1 VFTGIVEERGEVCD
15 LVRLRDSALLTI
27 RGPLVTGDARP
38 GDSIAVNGCCL
49 TVVEVGDDG
58 RFTADVMAE
67 TLARTTLGEARPGE
81 AVNLERSVPVNGRLG
96 GHIVQGHVDGSGRVL
111 SRQSTDRWD
120 LVEIGL
126 PVELARYVAEKGSIA
141 VDGVSLTVVDVRD
154 GAEPA
159 FTVALIPT
167 TLKLTTLGLRTPGD
181 DVNLEVDVLAKYLS
195 RLVTADAADRDES
208 PSAEGV
214 RA

>member
-1 VFTGIVEERGEVCD
+1 MFTGIVEERGEVCD
-15 LVRLRDSALLTI
+15 LVRLQDSAQVTI
-27 RGPLVTGDARP
+27 RGPLVTGDVRP

-49 TVVEVGDDG
+49 TVIAVGADG
-58 RFTADVMAE
+58 EFTADVMAE
-67 TLARTTLGEARPGE
+67 SLSRTTLGSARPGD
-81 AVNLERSVPVNGRLG
+81 AVNLERSVPVDGRLG

-111 SRQSTDRWD
+111 SRQSTARWD

-141 VDGVSLTVVDVRD
+141 VDGVSLTVVGVRD
-154 GAEPA
+154 GADPA

-195 RLVTADAADRDES
+195 RLV
-208 PSAEGV
+208 PEGV

>member
-1 VFTGIVEERGEVCD
+1 MFTGIVEERGEVCD
-15 LVRLRDSALLTI
+15 LVRLQDSAQVTI
-27 RGPLVTGDARP
+27 RGPLVTGDVRP

-49 TVVEVGDDG
+49 TVIAVGADG
-58 RFTADVMAE
+58 AGGNDGEFTADVMAE
-67 TLARTTLGEARPGE
+67 SLSRTTLGSARPGD
-81 AVNLERSVPVNGRLG
+81 AVNLERSVPVDGRLG
-96 GHIVQGHVDGSGRVL
+96 GHIVQGHVDGTGRVL
-111 SRQSTDRWD
+111 SRQSTARWD

-141 VDGVSLTVVDVRD
+141 VDGVSLTVVGIRD

-195 RLVTADAADRDES
+195 RLV
-208 PSAEGV
+208 PGGV

>member
-1 VFTGIVEERGEVCD
+1 MFTGIVEERGEVCD
-15 LVRLRDSALLTI
+15 LVRLQDSAQVTI
-27 RGPLVTGDARP
+27 RGPLVTGDVRP

-49 TVVEVGDDG
+49 TVIAVGADG
-58 RFTADVMAE
+58 AGGKDGEFTADVMAE
-67 TLARTTLGEARPGE
+67 SLSRTTLGSARPGD
-81 AVNLERSVPVNGRLG
+81 AVNLERSVPVDGRLG
-96 GHIVQGHVDGSGRVL
+96 GHIVQGHVDGTGRVL
-111 SRQSTDRWD
+111 SRQSTARWD

-141 VDGVSLTVVDVRD
+141 VDGVSLTVVGIRD

-195 RLVTADAADRDES
+195 RLV
-208 PSAEGV
+208 PEGV